1 MKLNDYV
8 KFCDGKTYIRI
19 KVIPRQPKTEF
30 VGVMEDNTY
39 KIRLNAIPEKGK
51 ANKELICFLAKELE
65 IGKEGIKIISG
76 ETDTIK
82 LVRLSVY
89 NKNI

>member
-8 KFCDGKTYIRI
+8 KFCDWKTYIRI

-30 VGVMEDNTY
+30 VWVMEDNTY
-39 KIRLNAIPEKGK
+39 KIRLNAIPEKWK

-65 IGKEGIKIISG
+65 IWKEWIKIISW